1 MDFSNLIDLSSLQD
15 RNVTFGTTKFP
26 FDLCPAIFAC
36 NDNPLPGTPLYNSKS
51 VTGLPAQLVLCG
63 SVGFICFIVFCFLR
77 TRWTSLYSPRLRMKK
92 HAPSKLPTSFFGWI
106 WPVIKTPHSV
116 VLEKVGLDA
125 VVMLQF
131 LLMGVK
137 LFGLCGFFGT
147 VVLLPVSRMGGD
159 LLGNSTDPGNPE
171 EEEQEISYYSPSYL
185 WVYLFFTY
193 FFCFA
198 TFYFTFLN
206 YRDYVRLRR
215 QFLLRLAK
223 TLPSRTV
230 LVTGIP
236 QHLRS
241 DRRLAEYFEQLGIG
255 VVESVH
261 VIRHVHRLMDYIKE
275 RAMYLRLLESAYT
288 QYWGNPCKDP
298 TYDSDRLIS
307 EAERDQHGLQ
317 PIDWDINT
325 AATPDGDIY
334 SNGDNR
340 SNTTLPSY
348 SNHTNNSKKRKRPL
362 VRTGFMG
369 ITGKSVDAID
379 YYTKKFNEVD
389 EIVQKARRRGKFV
402 PTSVG
407 FVTFEHSVSACIAAQ
422 VLIDSTPFRLHA
434 ELAAEPRNVLW
445 ENIAMHGRERSIRK
459 AVIFCILIFLVFFW
473 VFPISYFSA
482 LTSERSLQTY
492 FPWLID
498 LASKSKILHQ
508 IVVGFIP
515 TLAVVIFMAIL
526 PVIVNILSHI
536 EGFQSRSE
544 AEESS
549 FSKHFFF
556 LLFNLLLVFTV
567 TSTLF
572 KTLTDMIEDPT
583 QIANILASSLG
594 QVAPFFVNYTVLH
607 CFMLLPI
614 QMLQIGAVILQLC
627 WRMLSRT
634 PRDYAETCAP
644 RVYNYGWGYPAPV
657 FMFVVTLV
665 YSTSAPIILIFG
677 TLYFC
682 FAYVVI
688 KYQLLYVFFHTYEV
702 AGRMWPRI
710 FSRIIVGL
718 LLFEIMSS
726 GLFLL
731 RKAYPLAALCWP
743 LIFLTIGFK
752 LTMDAAYLRSTR
764 VLPLQLLTQRL
775 GTAETSV
782 VDPSAVAN
790 SNTNNDPQPSTSER
804 TTRLSFARDLPNRTT
819 LRRRRTVLDQDDY
832 VAAPTIHTDFRQ
844 PPMSLVE
851 GILNTGMKKYGHPAL
866 LGHLPHLWLPVASK
880 NYRRSS
886 HYSDD
891 LNSSG
896 PSMATKPI
904 RFLPNGSVCSS
915 PISPIDA
922 DSSLLFIGDVD
933 STNNN
938 NNNERQPL
946 LYSTSPQQQTG
957 ILQYYDGRQEQ
968 VLLED
973 EEASSVDTS
982 SSEEDETAARK
993 MYYHHPERRSR
1004 VVLPNSFSSANNN
1017 NKNGSYGAI

>member
-15 RNVTFGTTKFP
+15 RNVTFGTSKFP
-26 FDLCPAIFAC
+26 FDFCPGIFAC
-36 NDNPLPGTPLYNSKS
+36 NDNPIPGTPLYNSKS

-63 SVGFICFIVFCFLR
+63 SVGFLCFILFCFLR
-77 TRWTSLYSPRLRMKK
+77 TRWTAMYSPRLRMKK
-92 HAPSKLPTSFFGWI
+92 HAPTKLPTSFLGWI
-106 WPVIKTPHSV
+106 WPVITTPHSV

-159 LLGNSTDPGNPE
+159 LLGNSTDPENPE
-171 EEEQEISYYSPSYL
+171 EDEQEISYYSPSYL

-223 TLPSRTV
+223 TLPSRTI

-261 VIRHVHRLMDYIKE
+261 IIRHVDRLMDCIKE
-275 RAMYLRLLESAYT
+275 RAMYLRLLENAYT
-288 QYWGNPCKDP
+288 KYWGNPCKDP
-298 TYDSDRLIS
+298 MYDADRLLS
-307 EAERDQHGLQ
+307 EAERDPPGLQ
-317 PIDWDINT
+317 PIEWDTFN
-325 AATPDGDIY
+325 ATGLNN
-334 SNGDNR
+334 SNGSGANNR
-340 SNTTLPSY
+340 TLPSY
-348 SNHTNNSKKRKRPL
+348 GNHVDRSKKSRRPT

-369 ITGKSVDAID
+369 LMGKPVDAID
-379 YYTKKFNEVD
+379 YYTKKFNEMD

-407 FVTFEHSVSACIAAQ
+407 FVTFEHSVSACIATQ
-422 VLIDSTPFRLHA
+422 VLIDSTPFRLNA

-482 LTSERSLQTY
+482 LTSERSLQNY

-498 LASKSKILHQ
+498 LAAKSKILHQ
-508 IVVGFIP
+508 IVVGFLP

-572 KTLTDMIEDPT
+572 KTLTDMIEDPK

-627 WRMLSRT
+627 WRTFCRT
-634 PRDYAETCAP
+634 PRDYAETSAP

-657 FMFVVTLV
+657 FMFVVILV

-677 TLYFC
+677 TLYYC
-682 FAYVVI
+682 FAYVVF
-688 KYQLLYVFFHTYEV
+688 KYQLLYVFFHSYEV

-764 VLPLQLLTQRL
+764 ILPLQLLTQRL
-775 GTAETSV
+775 GTAETTV
-782 VDPSAVAN
+782 IDPSVAGAVN
-790 SNTNNDPQPSTSER
+790 NHKSSNNNDPQPSTSER
-804 TTRLSFARDLPNRTT
+804 TTRLSFARDFPNRTT

-832 VAAPTIHTDFRQ
+832 IAAPTIHTDFRQ
-844 PPMSLVE
+844 PPMTLVD

-866 LGHLPHLWLPVASK
+866 LGHLPHLWLPVAAR

-886 HYSDD
+886 HYSEDV
-891 LNSSG
+891 N
-896 PSMATKPI
+896 
-904 RFLPNGSVCSS
+904 
-915 PISPIDA
+915 ISDTT
-922 DSSLLFIGDVD
+922 SY
-933 STNNN
+933 NNN
-938 NNNERQPL
+938 NNSNERQPL
-946 LYSTSPQQQTG
+946 LYSTSPQNG
-957 ILQYYDGRQEQ
+957 ILQYPDGQQE

-1004 VVLPNSFSSANNN
+1004 VVLPNSFNSASYSNINNN
-1017 NKNGSYGAI
+1017 RTGYGAV

>member
-1 MDFSNLIDLSSLQD
+1 MDFSNLIDLSSLQNRTD
-15 RNVTFGTTKFP
+15 TPVGTSKFP
-26 FDLCPAIFAC
+26 FDLCPGIFAC
-36 NDNPLPGTPLYNSKS
+36 NDHPLPGTPLYNSKS

-63 SVGFICFIVFCFLR
+63 SVGLLCFLTFCFAR
-77 TRWTSLYSPRLRMKK
+77 TRWMSMYSPRLRMKK
-92 HAPSKLPTSFFGWI
+92 HAPAKLPTSFLGWI

-159 LLGNSTDPGNPE
+159 LLGNSTDPETPE
-171 EEEQEISYYSPSYL
+171 EDEQEISYYSPSYL

-215 QFLLRLAK
+215 QFLLRVAK
-223 TLPSRTV
+223 KLPSRTV

-241 DRRLAEYFEQLGIG
+241 DRQLATYFEQLGIG

-261 VIRHVHRLMDYIKE
+261 VVRHVDRLMDYIKE

-288 QYWGNPCKDP
+288 KYWGNPCKD
-298 TYDSDRLIS
+298 TSYDPEQLLS
-307 EAERDQHGLQ
+307 EAERDNSLLK
-317 PIDWDINT
+317 PVDWAPDTLANT
-325 AATPDGDIY
+325 KATTTITASGSSH
-334 SNGDNR
+334 SNGG
-340 SNTTLPSY
+340 SSTALPSY
-348 SNHTNNSKKRKRPL
+348 SNHTNNSKKQKRPMI
-362 VRTGFMG
+362 RPGFMG
-369 ITGKSVDAID
+369 LLGKPVDAIE
-379 YYTKKFNEVD
+379 YYTKKYNEID
-389 EIVQKARRRGKFV
+389 EIVQKARKHGKFV

-407 FVTFEHSVSACIAAQ
+407 FVTFEHSVSACVAAQ

-445 ENIAMHGRERSIRK
+445 ENIAMHGRERTIRK
-459 AVIFCILIFLVFFW
+459 VVIFCILMFLVFFW

-482 LTSERSLQTY
+482 LTSERSLQNY
-492 FPWLID
+492 FPWLMD
-498 LASKSKILHQ
+498 LASKNKILHQ
-508 IVVGFIP
+508 IVVGFLP
-515 TLAVVIFMAIL
+515 TLAVVVFMAIL
-526 PVIVNILSHI
+526 PVIVNVLSVI

-572 KTLTDMIEDPT
+572 KTLTDMIEDPK

-594 QVAPFFVNYTVLH
+594 QVAPFFVNYTVLQ
-607 CFMLLPI
+607 CLMLLPL
-614 QMLQIGAVILQLC
+614 QMLQIGAVILQLF
-627 WRMLSRT
+627 WRLLCRT
-634 PRDYAETCAP
+634 PRDYAEVSAP
-644 RVYNYGWGYPAPV
+644 RMFNYGWGYPAPV
-657 FMFVVTLV
+657 FMFIVLLV

-677 TLYFC
+677 TLYYC
-682 FAYVVI
+682 FAYVVF
-688 KYQLLYVFFHTYEV
+688 KYQLLYVFFHPYEV

-710 FSRIIVGL
+710 FSRIIIGL
-718 LLFEIMSS
+718 LLFETMSS

-731 RKAYPLAALCWP
+731 RKAYPLAVLCWP
-743 LIFLTIGFK
+743 LILITIVFK

-775 GTAETSV
+775 GIAETTV
-782 VDPSAVAN
+782 VDTPTVVAPPPN
-790 SNTNNDPQPSTSER
+790 GSNNVDPQPSTSER
-804 TTRLSFARDLPNRTT
+804 STRLSFARDLPNRTT

-832 VAAPTIHTDFRQ
+832 VAAPTVHTDYRQ
-844 PPMSLVE
+844 PPMTLVD
-851 GILNTGMKKYGHPAL
+851 GILNKGMKKYGHPAL
-866 LGHLPHLWLPVASK
+866 QGQLPHLWLPVSAKS
-880 NYRRSS
+880 YRRSS
-886 HYSDD
+886 HYSEDT
-891 LNSSG
+891 
-896 PSMATKPI
+896 TKPV
-904 RFLPNGSVCSS
+904 RFMSN
-915 PISPIDA
+915 DE
-922 DSSLLFIGDVD
+922 
-933 STNNN
+933 
-938 NNNERQPL
+938 NNERQPL
-946 LYSTSPQQQTG
+946 LYSTSPQNGVPVQQQQQQQQQLG
-957 ILQYYDGRQEQ
+957 EEALI
-968 VLLED
+968 ED
-973 EEASSVDTS
+973 EEASSVDSS
-982 SSEEDETAARK
+982 SSEEDETAARA

-1004 VVLPNSFSSANNN
+1004 AVLPNSFSSYNSRNN
-1017 NKNGSYGAI
+1017 YGAV

>member
-1 MDFSNLIDLSSLQD
+1 MDFSNLIDLSSLQ
-15 RNVTFGTTKFP
+15 NSSSSIGISKFP
-26 FDLCPAIFAC
+26 FDLCPGIFAC

-63 SVGFICFIVFCFLR
+63 SVGLLCFITFCFLR
-77 TRWTSLYSPRLRMKK
+77 TRWIAMYSPRLRMKK
-92 HAPSKLPTSFFGWI
+92 HAPTKLPTSFLGWI

-159 LLGNSTDPGNPE
+159 LLGNSTDPEKPE
-171 EEEQEISYYSPSYL
+171 EDGQELSYYSPSYL

-215 QFLLRLAK
+215 EFLLRVAK

-241 DRRLAEYFEQLGIG
+241 DRKLAEYFERLGIG

-261 VIRHVHRLMDYIKE
+261 VIRHVDRLMDYIKE
-275 RAMYLRLLESAYT
+275 RAMYLRLLENAYT
-288 QYWGNPCKDP
+288 KYWGNPCVDP
-298 TYDSDRLIS
+298 SYDPDRLLG
-307 EAERDQHGLQ
+307 EAERDQSLQ
-317 PIDWDINT
+317 AIDW
-325 AATPDGDIY
+325 ATNSGQDEGTH
-334 SNGDNR
+334 SNGS

-348 SNHTNNSKKRKRPL
+348 ANHVNSSKKRKRPL
-362 VRTGFMG
+362 VRPGFMG
-369 ITGKSVDAID
+369 LIGKPIDAID
-379 YYTKKFNEVD
+379 YYTAKFNEVD
-389 EIVQKARRRGKFV
+389 AIVQKARKYGKFV

-407 FVTFEHSVSACIAAQ
+407 FVTFEHSVSACIASQ

-445 ENIAMHGRERSIRK
+445 ENIAMHGRERTIRK

-482 LTSERSLQTY
+482 LTSERSLQNY
-492 FPWLID
+492 FPWLLD

-508 IVVGFIP
+508 IVVGFLP
-515 TLAVVIFMAIL
+515 TLAVVVFMAIL
-526 PVIVNILSHI
+526 PVIVNILSVI

-572 KTLTDMIEDPT
+572 KTLTDMIEDPK
-583 QIANILASSLG
+583 QIANILATSLG
-594 QVAPFFVNYTVLH
+594 QVAPFFVNYTVLQ
-607 CFMLLPI
+607 CFMLLPLN
-614 QMLQIGAVILQLC
+614 MLQVGPVILQLF
-627 WRMLSRT
+627 WRALCTT
-634 PRDYAETCAP
+634 PRDYAEVSAP
-644 RVYNYGWGYPAPV
+644 RIFNYGWGYPAPV
-657 FMFVVTLV
+657 FMFIVLLV

-677 TLYFC
+677 TLYYC
-682 FAYVVI
+682 FAYVVF
-688 KYQLLYVFFHTYEV
+688 KYQLLYVFFHPYEV

-710 FSRIIVGL
+710 FSRIIIGL
-718 LLFEIMSS
+718 LLFELMSI

-731 RKAYPLAALCWP
+731 RKAFPLAALCVP
-743 LIFLTIGFK
+743 LVILTFLFK
-752 LTMDAAYLRSTR
+752 MTMDAAYLRSTH

-775 GTAETSV
+775 GIAETTV
-782 VDPSAVAN
+782 VDPP
-790 SNTNNDPQPSTSER
+790 NNDPQPSTSER
-804 TTRLSFARDLPNRTT
+804 STRLSFARDPTMKTT

-832 VAAPTIHTDFRQ
+832 IAAPTVHTDFRQ
-844 PPMSLVE
+844 PPMTLVD

-866 LGHLPHLWLPVASK
+866 QGALPQLWLPVAAK
-880 NYRRSS
+880 AYRRSS

-891 LNSSG
+891 LG
-896 PSMATKPI
+896 AKPV
-904 RFLPNGSVCSS
+904 RFMSNGSVCSS
-915 PISPIDA
+915 PISPRDLVPSIL
-922 DSSLLFIGDVD
+922 SIGEVD
-933 STNNN
+933 NV
-938 NNNERQPL
+938 NERTPL
-946 LYSTSPQQQTG
+946 FYSSSPRGMLPPQQEG
-957 ILQYYDGRQEQ
+957 E
-968 VLLED
+968 
-973 EEASSVDTS
+973 EEASSVDSS
-982 SSEEDETAARK
+982 SSEEDETAARA

-1004 VVLPNSFSSANNN
+1004 VVLPSSL
-1017 NKNGSYGAI
+1017 GSRSYGAV